1 MPNPGRLHIACLAGI
16 AAAALA
22 AVLAWAA
29 PVESSRPARP
39 QRIVSLNLCTDQLVL
54 ALADREQ
61 IAGLTRNAADAD
73 MSAEASRAR
82 GLRILGSSAEEILEL
97 EPDLVVGMPARRSPA
112 VRMLAGQSYQTLDLK
127 PANTLEDVFVS
138 IRETAAA
145 VGHPERGD
153 ALIARMRQDLARI
166 PWNGGGK
173 VAVYYQRRGYMTGTG
188 TLVDD
193 LMKHVGLVNLA
204 ASLRKSPLSQV
215 SLEEIVA
222 ARPDYLIVESATDRI
237 TDQGTEMLHHP
248 ALAGIPRLSIP
259 EAWTVC
265 GSPAYVRAA
274 RGLSEQMAASRN
286 GRR

>member
-1 MPNPGRLHIACLAGI
+1 M
-16 AAAALA
+16 ALA
-22 AVLAWAA
+22 AVLAWASPVTPA
-29 PVESSRPARP
+29 PPVRP
-39 QRIVSLNLCTDQLVL
+39 QRIVSINLCADQLVL

-61 IAGLTRNAADAD
+61 IAGLTRNATNGD
-73 MSAEASRAR
+73 MSAEARAAR
-82 GLRILGSSAEEILEL
+82 GLRMLSSSAEEILEL
-97 EPDLVVGMPARRSPA
+97 QPDLVVGMPARGNA
-112 VRMLAGQSYQTLDLK
+112 AFGMLRGRNHRVLDLK
-127 PANTLEDVFVS
+127 PVNTIGDIFVA

-145 VGHPERGD
+145 VGHPERGA

-166 PWNGGGK
+166 PRSGGGK

-193 LMKHVGLVNLA
+193 LMNHVGLVNLA
-204 ASLRKSPLSQV
+204 ARLRKPPLSQI

-222 ARPDYLIVESATDRI
+222 AQPDYIIVESATDRI

-274 RGLSEQMAASRN
+274 RGLAEQMAANRN